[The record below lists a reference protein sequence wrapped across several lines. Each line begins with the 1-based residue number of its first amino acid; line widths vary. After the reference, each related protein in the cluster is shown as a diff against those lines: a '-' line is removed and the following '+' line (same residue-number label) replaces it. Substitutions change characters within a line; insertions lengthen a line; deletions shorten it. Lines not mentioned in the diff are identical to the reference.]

1 MIEPPRDRRSRKPG
15 ARLDSEKASSLRRGT
30 GGLPEIRRRRVGMV
44 FDRWSNAVDPSFP
57 RQSNGPTIATPIC
70 LSVDKGRFQMI
81 RQVSVGIIA
90 LALSIG
96 TAAAQAKIEKVPIK
110 PVTASDGK
118 QMFSSY
124 CAVCHGAEAKGNGPA
139 AASLTKT
146 PADLTRISARNGGT
160 FPAVKVQRYIQ
171 GLDEIPAHGTRDM
184 PMWGDLFR
192 SLNPDAAQ
200 IRVAAL
206 TEYLKS
212 LQQ

>member
-1 MIEPPRDRRSRKPG
+1 
-15 ARLDSEKASSLRRGT
+15 
-30 GGLPEIRRRRVGMV
+30 
-44 FDRWSNAVDPSFP
+44 
-57 RQSNGPTIATPIC
+57 
-70 LSVDKGRFQMI
+70 MI
-81 RQVSVGIIA
+81 RQVAVGIVA
-90 LALSIG
+90 LALSVG

-110 PVTASDGK
+110 PVSAGDAK
-118 QMFSSY
+118 KMFSSY
-124 CAVCHGAEAKGNGPA
+124 CAVCHGAEGKGNGPA

-200 IRVAAL
+200 IRVAGL